1 MTIDFGINLG
11 FAIKRWPQ
19 PREWAAV
26 VHDEL
31 GLDLVQFSFDLLD
44 PWWPE
49 RRRLAERTRAAADE
63 RGISIHSAQ
72 IGLAKYTYN
81 GLLHP
86 DPDARAASVE
96 WWRRA
101 IDVAG
106 ELGCVAMGGPVG
118 AITVPESAQPG
129 VRERRYAELVETL
142 AELSEHARATGL
154 ELLLVEPTPLARE
167 IPSSVGESEQLA
179 RDLESRCAVP
189 VRYVL
194 DVGHALY
201 QPLYGDSSGLTD
213 WLRPLAPYIG
223 VLHLQNTDFQSDS
236 HWGWPDERGL
246 FDVEAFAADVR
257 AAGIQDVP
265 VFLELFDAFEADDA
279 RVLRQTA
286 TSVEHC
292 RRALA

>member
-1 MTIDFGINLG
+1 VTPDFGINLG

-26 VHDEL
+26 VRDEL

-49 RRRLAERTRAAADE
+49 NRRLAERTRAAADE
-63 RGISIHSAQ
+63 RGIRIHSAQ
-72 IGLAKYTYN
+72 VGLAKYTYN

-101 IDVAG
+101 IDVAA

-118 AITVPESAQPG
+118 AITVPEAAQPD
-129 VRERRYAELVETL
+129 VRARRYAELLETL
-142 AELSEHARATGL
+142 ADLSEHARSAGL
-154 ELLLVEPTPLARE
+154 ESLLVEPTPLARE
-167 IPSSVGESEQLA
+167 IPSSIEESERLA
-179 RDLESRCAVP
+179 RDLEPRCAVP

-201 QPLYGDSSGLTD
+201 QPLYGDSGGLTD
-213 WLRPLAPYIG
+213 WLRPLAPYVG

-236 HWGWPDERGL
+236 HWGWPDDRGL
-246 FDVEAFAADVR
+246 FDVGDFAADVR
-257 AAGIQDVP
+257 AAELQDVP
-265 VFLELFDAFEADDA
+265 IFLELFDAFEADDA